1 MDDAAFKK
9 LFSDPRM
16 MRLLIRRHVPEWAD
30 GIDYATLQPL
40 PTELIDEQLRRRYP
54 DMIWRVRTTDGS
66 TDLVLLLEFQ
76 GRPERHMALRTTI
89 YSCLAA
95 QSLIQHDKELR
106 QGDREL
112 AVVALVLH
120 HGDRRWN
127 AATRLSDLFRDS
139 VPDAYRVVARMP
151 RDAQPTSPQDLPQV
165 VMGFSGVT
173 TAVQMRPSLTV
184 LRELVEACGDG
195 DFDRF
200 MAWWVKAMLRSKG
213 FSNQQLEE
221 AMTMGTVVTE
231 FQRSLD
237 EIRQEGREQGLAQ
250 GREQGQVAVLVQLV
264 ARKFGEGTAEEVRRL
279 IVGRPGR
286 DRSAWV
292 AAAILDCDTP
302 EEFLARVREE

>member
-1 MDDAAFKK
+1 MVQTDVVLQAASAS
-9 LFSDPRM
+9 L
-16 MRLLIRRHVPEWAD
+16 
-30 GIDYATLQPL
+30 
-40 PTELIDEQLRRRYP
+40 
-54 DMIWRVRTTDGS
+54 VR
-66 TDLVLLLEFQ
+66 
-76 GRPERHMALRTTI
+76 
-89 YSCLAA
+89 
-95 QSLIQHDKELR
+95 K
-106 QGDREL
+106 
-112 AVVALVLH
+112 
-120 HGDRRWN
+120 
-127 AATRLSDLFRDS
+127 
-139 VPDAYRVVARMP
+139 
-151 RDAQPTSPQDLPQV
+151 QDLPQV

-173 TAVQMRPSLTV
+173 TAVQMRPALTV

-237 EIRQEGREQGLAQ
+237 EIRQEGIEQGREQGI
-250 GREQGQVAVLVQLV
+250 EQGQVAVLVQQI

-286 DRSAWV
+286 DRIAWV

-302 EEFLARVREE
+302 EEFLVRVRED